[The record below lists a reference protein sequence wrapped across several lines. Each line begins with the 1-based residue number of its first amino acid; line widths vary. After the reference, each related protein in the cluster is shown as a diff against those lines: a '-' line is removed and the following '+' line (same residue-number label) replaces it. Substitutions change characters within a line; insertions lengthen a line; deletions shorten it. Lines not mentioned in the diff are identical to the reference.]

1 VFLAKEKMFAPRTAG
16 TQYRSRNSV
25 GNKTKSVA
33 PGTKPGPRWCPA
45 GITPTQKRW
54 LQRLR
59 ASEIQEEIA
68 DRNDDVW
75 FNKHMRVVP
84 PKMTWKKKRITTEEN
99 RNADGTI
106 AAQNVK
112 NNSDAPTDM
121 DVDQGG

>member
-25 GNKTKSVA
+25 GNKIKSVA
-33 PGTKPGPRWCPA
+33 LGTKPGPRWCPA

-59 ASEIQEEIA
+59 ASEIREEVA

-84 PKMTWKKKRITTEEN
+84 PKMTWKKKGIVTEEN
-99 RNADGTI
+99 INADNTVADGI
-106 AAQNVK
+106 SK
-112 NNSDAPTDM
+112 ISRDAPIDM
-121 DVDQGG
+121 DIDKGG